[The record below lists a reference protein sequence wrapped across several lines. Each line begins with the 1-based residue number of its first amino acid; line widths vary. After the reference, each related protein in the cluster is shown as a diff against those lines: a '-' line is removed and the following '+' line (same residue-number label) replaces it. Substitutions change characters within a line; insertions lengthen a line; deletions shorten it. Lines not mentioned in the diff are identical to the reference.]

1 MIDETPSASTQ
12 PYLIRALH
20 EWCVDNGF
28 TPYLAVFVDETVR
41 VPREYVKDGQIVLN
55 VSFDATGGLHLGNEF
70 IQFKSR
76 FAGVAR
82 DIIVPVNRVM
92 AIYAKENGQ
101 GMAFP
106 ALQVDAEIAEEDG
119 EKTTTPLFSVASTK
133 SEKSEARS
141 DGNETPPPP
150 RRPPSG
156 RPSLTR
162 VK

>member
-20 EWCVDNGF
+20 EWCMDNGF

-55 VSFDATGGLHLGNEF
+55 VSLDATGGLHLGNEF

-101 GMAFP
+101 GMAFSVEQTP
-106 ALQVDAEIAEEDG
+106 ESIPMDAEPA
-119 EKTTTPLFSVASTK
+119 PP
-133 SEKSEARS
+133 
-141 DGNETPPPP
+141 PPPP
-150 RRPPSG
+150 RPSG
-156 RPSLTR
+156 GRPTLTR

>member
-1 MIDETPSASTQ
+1 MIDETPSTSTQ

-20 EWCVDNGF
+20 EWCIDNGF
-28 TPYLAVFVDETVR
+28 TPYLAVFVDATVR

-55 VSFDATGGLHLGNEF
+55 VSFDATGGLHFGNEY
-70 IQFKSR
+70 IEFKSR

-82 DIIVPVNRVM
+82 DIIIPVNRVM

-101 GMAFP
+101 GMAFSVQQP
-106 ALQVDAEIAEEDG
+106 DVDVNADSDSV
-119 EKTTTPLFSVASTK
+119 TTTTTTDANVDVNA
-133 SEKSEARS
+133 EVVES
-141 DGNETPPPP
+141 DVSPPPP

-156 RPSLTR
+156 KPSFTR